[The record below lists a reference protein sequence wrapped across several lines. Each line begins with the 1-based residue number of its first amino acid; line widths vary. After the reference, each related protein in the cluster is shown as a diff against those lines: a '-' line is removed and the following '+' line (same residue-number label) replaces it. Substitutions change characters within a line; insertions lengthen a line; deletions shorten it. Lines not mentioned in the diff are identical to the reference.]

1 MNLLFE
7 IVIQQGFLLDLF
19 GVLGLGLVA
28 FAAVRLAQR
37 MPGRSASL
45 MVWGALAL
53 LAGRIG
59 MMIFTQ
65 TVTPFNQEQFDPFM
79 LALVKNVNLA
89 MLTGG
94 LGAIVWG
101 FWSHERQLAE
111 EEGIA

>member
-37 MPGRSASL
+37 LPGRSAAL
-45 MVWGALAL
+45 MTWGALAII
-53 LAGRIG
+53 AGRIG
-59 MMIFTQ
+59 ILLFGQ
-65 TVTPFNQEQFDPFM
+65 VVTPLTVHQFDP
-79 LALVKNVNLA
+79 LLLTLVKNVNLA
-89 MLTGG
+89 LLTGG